1 MVCPALVSETLE
13 LCPRTVSYPSHVISE
28 IQNILTCRRIRVTN
42 LQTNVISID
51 TEWEVALAYRQGQAW
66 GEATDSVW
74 LGEINFR
81 EMIGG
86 GECHY
91 ESWLILICTEHVIVI
106 ISIIAIVIY
115 INRTN
120 RQSVRTITPPPPP
133 SPSPAPRPTYTPIH
147 SPFNRHNVGNLQNS
161 AF

>member
-1 MVCPALVSETLE
+1 M
-13 LCPRTVSYPSHVISE
+13 
-28 IQNILTCRRIRVTN
+28 
-42 LQTNVISID
+42 
-51 TEWEVALAYRQGQAW
+51 ALAYRQGQAW

-86 GECHY
+86 GPECHY
-91 ESWLILICTEHVIVI
+91 ESWLIVICTEHVIVM

-120 RQSVRTITPPPPP
+120 RQLARTSTPPPPP
-133 SPSPAPRPTYTPIH
+133 SPSPAPRPTYTPVH
-147 SPFNRHNVGNLQNS
+147 SPFGRHNVGNLQNS

>member
-1 MVCPALVSETLE
+1 M
-13 LCPRTVSYPSHVISE
+13 
-28 IQNILTCRRIRVTN
+28 
-42 LQTNVISID
+42 
-51 TEWEVALAYRQGQAW
+51 ALAYRQGQAW

-91 ESWLILICTEHVIVI
+91 ESWLIVICTEHVIVMV
-106 ISIIAIVIY
+106 SIIAIVIY

-120 RQSVRTITPPPPP
+120 RQSARTSTPPPPP
-133 SPSPAPRPTYTPIH
+133 SPSPAPRPTYTPVH
-147 SPFNRHNVGNLQNS
+147 SPFGRHNVGNLQNS